1 MITENMIKEAA
12 AYIDSHIQEKPEVA
26 MILGSGLGEL
36 ADEIEDAVFIS
47 FEKVP
52 HFPVSTVAG
61 HKGQLVYGKLEGKM
75 VLAMQGRFHY
85 YEGYT
90 MQEVTFPV
98 RVMHDLGCEGM
109 IVTNAC
115 GAMNPSFKP
124 GDLMIIDDH
133 INFTG
138 SNPLLGPN
146 LDDYGP
152 RFPDMS
158 EVYTKEL
165 RSFAMDIGK
174 RIGQEADLKRGVY
187 TAVSGPVYMAG
198 AELIMLRTCGADV
211 VGMST
216 VPEATVAKH
225 MGMKV
230 LGISC
235 ITDMAVGESIEGIT
249 HEEVIEV
256 AAKAKPRFKA
266 LIRQILADSEKS
278 LWEKGGIS
286 S

>member
-1 MITENMIKEAA
+1 MVTKEMIRESAAWIKNRMEGT
-12 AYIDSHIQEKPEVA
+12 PLVGL
-26 MILGSGLGEL
+26 ILGSGLGEL
-36 ADEIEDAVFIS
+36 ADDIENPVRLNYKDI
-47 FEKVP
+47 P

-61 HKGQLVYGKLEGKM
+61 HKGQLVAGELEGVK
-75 VLAMQGRFHY
+75 VVAMQGRFHY

-98 RVMHDLGCEGM
+98 RVMKELGCESL

-115 GAMNPSFKP
+115 GGMNPSFSP
-124 GDLMIIDDH
+124 GDFMIIDDH

-138 SNPLLGPN
+138 ANPLIGKN

-158 EVYTKEL
+158 TTYTPALMSHALETGETLEQNLQK
-165 RSFAMDIGK
+165 
-174 RIGQEADLKRGVY
+174 GVY
-187 TAVSGPVYMAG
+187 VAVSGPVYMSG
-198 AELIMLRTCGADV
+198 AELIMLRKIGGDV

-216 VPEATVAKH
+216 VPEAMVASH
-225 MGMKV
+225 MSMNV

-249 HEEVIEV
+249 HEEVMEV
-256 AAKAKPRFKA
+256 AAQAKPRFKS
-266 LIRQILADSEKS
+266 LIKGILNRGSTG
-278 LWEKGGIS
+278 LWQMNEEA
-286 S
+286 